1 MYSQGSFLPV
11 FVLLWQC
18 LSRMDQSYFEH
29 SNIRTS
35 AGGHTDPWT
44 SPRNPC
50 YRRQGRF
57 PRWRVKKVRNV
68 HRFVALC
75 YNRTMDKDILNEV
88 IGAEKEI
95 QEGIEREQSRLREA
109 VQCAQREAD
118 DSVARAA
125 RECSESQG
133 REVHAAQ
140 QEAEA
145 RSRKVVDDAAA
156 LAARLERLGDREL
169 IDIVLKQLPRIL
181 ME

>member
-1 MYSQGSFLPV
+1 
-11 FVLLWQC
+11 
-18 LSRMDQSYFEH
+18 
-29 SNIRTS
+29 
-35 AGGHTDPWT
+35 
-44 SPRNPC
+44 
-50 YRRQGRF
+50 
-57 PRWRVKKVRNV
+57 
-68 HRFVALC
+68 
-75 YNRTMDKDILNEV
+75 MDKDILNEV